1 MLKALFIKDEIEQQA
16 KKGGSSLDKF
26 EKIIKKE
33 VLDQEKPINPKYIF
47 NDYKKSKADK
57 KYPGINRV
65 IDDQRL
71 IKVNHTANQN
81 QKPTV

>member
-1 MLKALFIKDEIEQQA
+1 MLKALFAKDEIEQQA

-33 VLDQEKPINPKYIF
+33 VLEQEKPINPKYIF

-57 KYPGINRV
+57 GKSYRKPKPETDGVKSKKIPVIN
-65 IDDQRL
+65 IMDW
-71 IKVNHTANQN
+71 
-81 QKPTV
+81 